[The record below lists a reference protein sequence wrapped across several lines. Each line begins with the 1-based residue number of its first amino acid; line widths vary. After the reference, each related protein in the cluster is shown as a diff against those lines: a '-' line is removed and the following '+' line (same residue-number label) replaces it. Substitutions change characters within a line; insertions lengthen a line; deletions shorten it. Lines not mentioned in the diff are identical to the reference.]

1 LGTYYSDLASYGGY
15 KGSKKKDLDSPLEF
29 ISKEQNMGDLPNV
42 YLGQWDAIK
51 EKMVLGVMEKEK
63 VVTTGIFEIGKV

>member
-1 LGTYYSDLASYGGY
+1 
-15 KGSKKKDLDSPLEF
+15 
-29 ISKEQNMGDLPNV
+29 MGDLPNV

-63 VVTTGIFEIGKV
+63 VVTIGIFEMGKV